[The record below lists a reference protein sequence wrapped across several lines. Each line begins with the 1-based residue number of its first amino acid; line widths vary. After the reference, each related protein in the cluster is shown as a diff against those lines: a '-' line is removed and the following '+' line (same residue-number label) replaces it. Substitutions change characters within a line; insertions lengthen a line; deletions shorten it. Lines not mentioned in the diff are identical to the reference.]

1 MLTKNIQI
9 SLKASGILQ
18 KLNDLYIY
26 RSQLFSPLFLT
37 RSDFL
42 SRKYSV
48 NKYDYSAQKKD
59 ADEKP
64 TNIKD
69 LKWLSKLRECWLIEM
84 LHIKFHCYLHLYYM
98 LNLWK
103 LMFASF
109 SFDVQPSMEQDL
121 IFSDFVLKINLIK
134 EKTTF
139 SENCPSHPNFYKH
152 FDTLR
157 CMVTQFIE

>member
-1 MLTKNIQI
+1 M
-9 SLKASGILQ
+9 GLQ
-18 KLNDLYIY
+18 KDWTIC
-26 RSQLFSPLFLT
+26 
-37 RSDFL
+37 
-42 SRKYSV
+42 
-48 NKYDYSAQKKD
+48 KD

-64 TNIKD
+64 SNIKD

-84 LHIKFHCYLHLYYM
+84 LHLKFHCYLHLYYM

-139 SENCPSHPNFYKH
+139 SENCPSHPNFYIH
-152 FDTLR
+152 YFDTLR
-157 CMVTQFIE
+157 WYGDSIHRISVTNERANSVGMPARLSQFPKRERSYTSMLPYP